1 MPFDEMRKHSL
12 LSKVAAFLLLSAAS
26 DGYAAG
32 VEIIA
37 HRGASHD
44 APENTLASV
53 NLAWEQGSDAVEVDV
68 MLSRDGR
75 VVVFHDKDTK
85 RLAGVEGKVV
95 DQTWEAL
102 ARHDVGRWK
111 DGRWTGER
119 IPLLGPV
126 LATIPAGRR
135 MFVELKTGPEIVPLL
150 EPIIAA
156 AGKSPGQIVFISF
169 NLDSCAA
176 AKRTFPRHEVAFI
189 SRYREG
195 REKIDTL
202 IGQARSAG
210 LEALDLD
217 GSGAVGRAE
226 GEAIRRAGLKFY
238 VWTIDDPKRARQLVA
253 AGVDGITTNR
263 PEWLRER
270 LREGDRTP

>member
-1 MPFDEMRKHSL
+1 MRKHRFFSRAAVFVL
-12 LSKVAAFLLLSAAS
+12 LFVVTRSHSA
-26 DGYAAG
+26 D

-53 NLAWEQGSDAVEVDV
+53 RLAWERGSDAVEVDV
-68 MLSRDGR
+68 MLSRDGQ

-95 DQTWEAL
+95 DQDWETL
-102 ARHDVGRWK
+102 SRHDVGRWK
-111 DGRWTGER
+111 GAKWSGER

-126 LATIPAGRR
+126 LATIPEGKR
-135 MFVELKTGPEIVPLL
+135 MFVELKTGPEIVPILR
-150 EPIIAA
+150 PIVEASR
-156 AGKSPGQIVFISF
+156 KSPGQIVFISF
-169 NLDSCAA
+169 NLESCAA
-176 AKRTFPRHEVAFI
+176 VKRAFPGYEVAFI

-195 REKIDTL
+195 KEKIETL
-202 IGQARSAG
+202 IRQAKSAG
-210 LEALDLD
+210 ADGLDLD
-217 GSGAVGRAE
+217 GNGPLGKEE
-226 GEAIRRAGLKFY
+226 GEAIRKAGLRFY
-238 VWTIDDPKRARQLVA
+238 VWTIDDPARARELVA

-270 LREGDRTP
+270 LREADRRP